1 VLRGRK
7 ALVAVPLGAILA
19 VVVLLVS
26 TLGAQA
32 ADISAPG
39 GTGGG
44 LLAGPPGSPWVMVV
58 GDSTGWSLGVQMGI
72 LRDRFDVSVAN
83 YGTIGCGPLYALGTV
98 LNLEDNTVSD
108 PQTCGSAWGAE
119 VRRVRPKVV
128 IVLFGFPPVYP
139 VSIAGTYSHACQ
151 PAYDNALLQTLGSEV
166 RSMRRPG
173 TRIVVMTTPYRA
185 STGLIV
191 YFPDYSDKYVDCQNQ
206 ALREIASSAGASVL
220 DTNQLLCPDGL
231 RCPKEIDG
239 EPVRADGLHFRSTD
253 GPIVVRW
260 VLQHVLGTAATKPSG

>member
-1 VLRGRK
+1 
-7 ALVAVPLGAILA
+7 
-19 VVVLLVS
+19 
-26 TLGAQA
+26 
-32 ADISAPG
+32 
-39 GTGGG
+39 
-44 LLAGPPGSPWVMVV
+44 MVV
-58 GDSTGWSLGVQMGI
+58 GDSTGWSLGIQMVR

-83 YGTIGCGPLYALGTV
+83 YATIGCGPLYALGSV
-98 LNLEDNTVSD
+98 LNLEGHTVPD

-119 VRRVRPKVV
+119 VRRVKPKVV
-128 IVLFGFPPVYP
+128 IVLFGLPPVYP
-139 VSIAGTYSHACQ
+139 VRIAGTYTHACQ

-191 YFPDYSDKYVDCQNQ
+191 YFPAYSNPYVVCQNQ
-206 ALREIASSAGASVL
+206 VLKQVAFSAGASVL
-220 DTNQLLCPDGL
+220 NTNQLLCPHGQ

-239 EPVRADGLHFRSTD
+239 EPIRADGLHFRNTD

-260 VLQHVLGTAATKPSG
+260 VLQHVLGPAATKPSG